1 MFVVEDV
8 AEGTVIGQVPGDV
21 SDLLQRV
28 LKGETLG
35 MGGWVGAVVNGDYFQ
50 NNPNKKKHLN

>member
-50 NNPNKKKHLN
+50 KNPNKK